1 VKSFEAVGTPVE
13 ISYRGERHFTRPW
26 GVAGGHDGAGA
37 AARVLRSNGSA
48 QDLKSKQIVMLQPGE
63 RLEIET
69 AGGAGY
75 GDPLL
80 RDPGRVRADV
90 RDRKIS
96 AEAACAEYGFEGV

>member
-1 VKSFEAVGTPVE
+1 
-13 ISYRGERHFTRPW
+13 
-26 GVAGGHDGAGA
+26 VAGGHDGTGA
-37 AARVLRSNGSA
+37 AARVYRSGGDI

-80 RDPGRVRADV
+80 RRRDRVLDDV
-90 RDRKIS
+90 RDRKVS
-96 AEAACAEYGFEGV
+96 PEAARHEYGMADDA